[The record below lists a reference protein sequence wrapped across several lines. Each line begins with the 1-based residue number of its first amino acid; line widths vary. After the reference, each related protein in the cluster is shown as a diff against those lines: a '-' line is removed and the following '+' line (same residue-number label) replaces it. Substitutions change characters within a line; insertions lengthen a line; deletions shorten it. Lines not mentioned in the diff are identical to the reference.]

1 MLNKEK
7 DALNSLLGRI
17 VTGDENAF
25 RQLFDTYSGKVYAFA
40 LKLTH
45 SETLAEEIV
54 QDIFLKVWLNRQ
66 ALSTIVYFPSY
77 LYSLT
82 KNHAFNVL
90 KRLTLEANIKAAISL
105 ELSEIQH
112 ETEDRI
118 VFNEYQRI
126 LNEAIEKL
134 PAQQRK
140 VYTLCQQEGMTY
152 EEAAALLN
160 LSRLTVKTHMQL
172 ALRFIRGY
180 FNSNLNVWVLS
191 LLLLSNK
198 INLNTPHSDIGAPL
212 LIQHPI
218 NLFHQ
223 QNKR

>member
-7 DALNSLLGRI
+7 DVLDNLLGRI
-17 VTGDENAF
+17 VKGDENAF

-66 ALSTIVYFPSY
+66 ALSTIIYFPSY
-77 LYSLT
+77 LYSIT

-105 ELSEIQH
+105 ELTEIQH
-112 ETEDRI
+112 ETEGRI

-134 PAQQRK
+134 PSQQRK
-140 VYTLCQQEGMTY
+140 VYTLCQLEGLTY
-152 EEAAALLN
+152 EEAATLLN
-160 LSRLTVKTHMQL
+160 LSRLTVKTHMQH
-172 ALRFIRGY
+172 ALCFIRGY
-180 FNSNLNVWVLS
+180 FNGHLNLWILS

-198 INLNTPHSDIGAPL
+198 IDTQPPVSDMAKPL
-212 LIQHPI
+212 PVKYPVDI
-218 NLFHQ
+218 FC
-223 QNKR
+223 

>member
-7 DALNSLLGRI
+7 DVLSNLLGRI
-17 VTGDENAF
+17 VKGDENAF

-105 ELSEIQH
+105 ELTEIQH
-112 ETEDRI
+112 ETEGRI

-126 LNEAIEKL
+126 LDEAIEKL
-134 PAQQRK
+134 PSQQRK
-140 VYTLCQQEGMTY
+140 VYTLCQLEGLTY
-152 EEAAALLN
+152 EEAATLLN
-160 LSRLTVKTHMQL
+160 LSRLTVKTHMQH

-180 FNSNLNVWVLS
+180 FNGHLNLWILS

-198 INLNTPHSDIGAPL
+198 IDTQPPVSDMAKPL
-212 LIQHPI
+212 PVKYPVDI
-218 NLFHQ
+218 FC
-223 QNKR
+223 